1 MERISWKL
9 LALLVP
15 LGIAIGFGAAELVE
29 ATDWHPLVAPAIS
42 IAAVAATAFALRKRE
57 LMNFLFEAAVFA
69 YSTYIGIGLV
79 RASITHN
86 YLAAKLGD
94 WDMMHYGPKA
104 LLDGLNPVVIAAG
117 IPYAFF
123 AVLIFGL
130 PAWAFAQYLYNRT
143 LQRNDRF
150 WEFVKEQNRR

>member
-1 MERISWKL
+1 MDRISWKR
-9 LALLVP
+9 LALFVP

-42 IAAVAATAFALRKRE
+42 LAAVVGLAFALRKNE
-57 LMNFLFEAAVFA
+57 LMNFLFEAGVFA
-69 YSTYIGIGLV
+69 YSTYIGMGLV

-94 WDMMHYGPKA
+94 WDLMHYGPKG
-104 LLDGLNPVVIAAG
+104 LLDGLNPVVMVAG

-123 AVLIFGL
+123 AALLFAL
-130 PAWAFAQYLYNRT
+130 PAWAFAQYLCDRQ
-143 LQRNDRF
+143 LRRDDRF
-150 WEFVKEQNRR
+150 WEFVKDQNRL